1 MPRKARVDAP
11 GALHHIIVRGI
22 EKNPIFKD
30 SRDYKNF
37 LLRLGTILTET
48 ATPCYAWALLGN
60 HLHLRL
66 TIAPRTIS
74 LGLSPRKRG

>member
-30 SRDYKNF
+30 SQDYENF

-48 ATPCYAWALLGN
+48 ATPCSKLAHRG
-60 HLHLRL
+60 R
-66 TIAPRTIS
+66 IDP
-74 LGLSPRKRG
+74 LSRNIEATLFASIC